1 MVEEQKNYYIL
12 ANSIEQF
19 KKIEEAYNKF
29 KKCYDLRLENA
40 KLLVLENP
48 LIENTFAIHPGSK
61 FGKITEL
68 ESKKSDLE
76 ARTIKSG
83 LGMWLVSV
91 ENCQYSIRESNPDFK
106 KE

>member
-1 MVEEQKNYYIL
+1 MTEERKNYNIV
-12 ANSIEQF
+12 ANSVEQF

-29 KKCYDLRLENA
+29 KECYTLRSENA

-48 LIENTFAIHPGSK
+48 FLKDKFGIYPDDK
-61 FGKITEL
+61 FGKIKEV
-68 ESKKSDLE
+68 ESKKSNLE
-76 ARTIKSG
+76 ARIIKSG

-91 ENCQYSIRESNPDFK
+91 ENYQYLVWGNNPDFK